1 MLTTKIILYAL
12 IFLGLLFSQSI
23 LSIYFDFIP
32 DLLFLYI
39 IINSLL
45 KNRAESIVC
54 GFLFGFFQDC
64 ITQGD
69 LLGINALTKT
79 FLSFFIGSV
88 KLYDDVWTSLIKKI
102 VIQLS
107 ILFCYLLFFFI
118 KDNGNIIISEFLS
131 SIFFHSIFTM
141 IIMLLINRFVTNS
154 KLF

>member
-39 IINSLL
+39 IINSLS
-45 KNRAESIVC
+45 KTRTESIVC

-64 ITQGD
+64 ITQGA

-88 KLYDDVWTSLIKKI
+88 QLYDDVWTSLIKKI

>member
-1 MLTTKIILYAL
+1 MLTAKIFFYTL
-12 IFLGLLFSQSI
+12 IFSGLLFSQSI

-39 IINSLL
+39 IINSLI
-45 KNRAESIVC
+45 KTKTESIVC
-54 GFLFGFFQDC
+54 GFIFGFIQDC

-88 KLYDDVWTSLIKKI
+88 KLYDDIWTSIIKKI

-118 KDNGNIIISEFLS
+118 KDNGNIIISELLS

-141 IIMLLINRFVTNS
+141 IIMLLINRFATNS